1 MSNLELN
8 VPITFDAAA
17 ALDISYNITQRVQDA
32 EGQMTSFEQSAE
44 GFNMFYSY
52 LGENKSGLTI
62 TNNDIT
68 LSANKTYIKT
78 PGSNAETLF
87 QDGKIKTNYI
97 SADSITAKSLHTTG
111 GTSTIDISSGLITC
125 TGTSTNTKIEFGIDG
140 NNNAVLKFIKNGNEI
155 YNLGP
160 NGLIALNFSTK
171 ENRFENMNADEV
183 SSTILNCY
191 NTLTE
196 SNNIYL
202 PLFRGTFT
210 ESDNSDD
217 SLFIVNHNYY
227 NNFDNNLQICDVNTV
242 FYEPIKQLF
251 PAKKLLILDLTQLL
265 QFDTYYTFLCGER
278 KIESIIQYCD
288 GDVNWSNTKPS
299 YNGKTFKSNTI
310 SNNYLSN
317 SSNYINNGYYING
330 DINMPIDSD
339 FKETQLALQTYQL
352 PELYTNGGSH
362 LLVSYDQ
369 YTYCY
374 AFMFNILKVCQL
386 TIYLYTDGNH
396 TNTYDVYCL
405 CGYQQSAFT
414 NKATYAT
421 YSSNQLYYTDYEGT
435 NGYGANYITNP
446 TKGILCSRTGVIYT
460 ADGNIGST
468 PTEYLNNYTA
478 WLESNDSIIDEE
490 PLEP

>member
-1 MSNLELN
+1 MSQLELN
-8 VPITFDAAA
+8 IPITFDATA
-17 ALDISYNITQRVQDA
+17 ALDINTNITQRVSDA
-32 EGQMTSFEQSAE
+32 EGQITNFEQSAE
-44 GFNMFYSY
+44 GFNMFTSY
-52 LGENKSGLTI
+52 LGEQKSGLII

-78 PGSNAETLF
+78 PGSNAATLF
-87 QDGKIKTNYI
+87 ENGKIKTDYI
-97 SADSITAKSLHTTG
+97 NADSITAKSLHTTG

-140 NNNAVLKFIKNGNEI
+140 NHNAVLKFIKDGNEI

-191 NTLTE
+191 NTLST
-196 SNNIYL
+196 NYNIYL
-202 PLFRGTFT
+202 PLFRGTLT
-210 ESDNSDD
+210 ESDDYDD

-227 NNFDNNLQICDVNTV
+227 NNFGANNLQICDVNTV

-251 PAKKLLILDLTQLL
+251 PSKKLLVLDLTQLT

-278 KIESIIQYCD
+278 KIESIIQYSD
-288 GDVNWSNTKPS
+288 GDGNWSNSKPS

-317 SSNYINNGYYING
+317 SSNYVNNGYYING
-330 DINMPIDSD
+330 NTSTNIDTD

-362 LLVSYDQ
+362 LLISYDQ
-369 YTYCY
+369 YSDCY
-374 AFMFNILKVCQL
+374 AFMHNILKVCQL
-386 TIYLYTDGNH
+386 TIYLYNNGNH

-414 NKATYAT
+414 GGKASGAT

-435 NGYGANYITNP
+435 NGYGTNYITNP
-446 TKGILCSRTGVIYT
+446 TEGVLCSRTGVIYT

-478 WLESNDSIIDEE
+478 WLESNDSIAE
-490 PLEP
+490 